1 MLLMTEKQNQ
11 IKKIMEDKN
20 QKEVLEAPS
29 LENEE
34 KFEMSF
40 TVTGTKKQLKALKD
54 YLIQNNLI

>member
-1 MLLMTEKQNQ
+1 
-11 IKKIMEDKN
+11 MEDKN